1 MGNLFIKHESDG
13 SYTDAETVY
22 GCIMGD
28 DFISNLDGVPP
39 LKDFI
44 TFSSR
49 LLDGKDILTVPVMDS
64 RELTL
69 QFVIFGDNASD
80 FRTKKNN
87 FISFL
92 STDPAVC
99 VKVPD
104 LLGNTVFHLVYT
116 GKSVSYAE
124 SFSHTRAVI
133 SAKFIE
139 PDPTNRN

>member
-49 LLDGKDILTVPVMDS
+49 LLDGKDILTVPVRYFWRQRLGFQNKKEQFYKFPQYRPRRM
-64 RELTL
+64 RESPRLARQYGVPPCLHRQVRILCGEFLTHTCC
-69 QFVIFGDNASD
+69 D
-80 FRTKKNN
+80 FRK
-87 FISFL
+87 I
-92 STDPAVC
+92 
-99 VKVPD
+99 
-104 LLGNTVFHLVYT
+104 HR
-116 GKSVSYAE
+116 
-124 SFSHTRAVI
+124 TRPN
-133 SAKFIE
+133 K
-139 PDPTNRN
+139 